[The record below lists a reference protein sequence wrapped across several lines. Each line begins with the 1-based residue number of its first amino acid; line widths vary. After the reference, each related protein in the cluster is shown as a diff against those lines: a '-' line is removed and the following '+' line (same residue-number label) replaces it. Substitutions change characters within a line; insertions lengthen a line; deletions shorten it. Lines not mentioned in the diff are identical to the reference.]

1 MSKCQKSG
9 VAFPINLFFSV
20 KYIFVCANSA
30 APCDQMREK
39 EPENEKGGKTNNGP
53 LRRAGEREEMIVSI
67 FLFLFNRIRTYLGK
81 RMSFI
86 FIEVVE
92 AISSVWQQQELC
104 GMALVSVVLLTS
116 SHFPPKPRRDWK

>member
-1 MSKCQKSG
+1 M
-9 VAFPINLFFSV
+9 L
-20 KYIFVCANSA
+20 

-53 LRRAGEREEMIVSI
+53 LRRAGERERRDDC
-67 FLFLFNRIRTYLGK
+67 FYFPFLFNRIRTYLGK
-81 RMSFI
+81 SMSFI

-104 GMALVSVVLLTS
+104 GTGN
-116 SHFPPKPRRDWK
+116 W